1 MVQGRASI
9 SAGRPK
15 GRSCDML
22 RLISSPMCVR
32 ESACKSMKGTQ
43 LLNATYW
50 KQELEC
56 RIGRAGDDCGA
67 VVCVPRRGLARRSP
81 SLTLQSL
88 SPSLPGARWARLHA
102 NDNARARDLFL
113 RVVSAACREFGVTKN
128 FASTVR
134 FYETADP
141 APILAARP
149 DSPVSVTAGSRFT
162 IHTHTVTVCIKRV
175 VSYGLKY
182 GPKAYG

>member
-22 RLISSPMCVR
+22 RLISSPMCVQ

-88 SPSLPGARWARLHA
+88 SPSLPGARWARA
-102 NDNARARDLFL
+102 CTRTTTRARAIYSYKI
-113 RVVSAACREFGVTKN
+113 RVVSAACREFGVPKN

-141 APILAARP
+141 ARYLQLAQTRP
-149 DSPVSVTAGSRFT
+149 LALYRNSV
-162 IHTHTVTVCIKRV
+162 
-175 VSYGLKY
+175 
-182 GPKAYG
+182 

>member
-1 MVQGRASI
+1 MRRI
-9 SAGRPK
+9 
-15 GRSCDML
+15 
-22 RLISSPMCVR
+22 
-32 ESACKSMKGTQ
+32 
-43 LLNATYW
+43 W

-113 RVVSAACREFGVTKN
+113 QDTSSVRSVFEVVR
-128 FASTVR
+128 
-134 FYETADP
+134 
-141 APILAARP
+141 
-149 DSPVSVTAGSRFT
+149 
-162 IHTHTVTVCIKRV
+162 
-175 VSYGLKY
+175 
-182 GPKAYG
+182 